1 MVSTGL
7 FPLGAGCNWLT
18 INYWSFNM
26 DSIKLL
32 KKLNTCSEGIE
43 FVSKHDS
50 LESAWNACERG
61 DWMLWL
67 AAKVKV
73 PIKTLTLAKGLCVNT
88 VRHLMKDERSIAA
101 VDAAIAFGRGKITEE
116 ELETTRKVAVAAD
129 HLYFA
134 DRLAAADAAAVA
146 AYAAAYAADAAAYAD
161 YAADAAA
168 DAADAAAY
176 ADYAA
181 DARTKNLK
189 ETADICRKVLTRS
202 VLARIK

>member
-1 MVSTGL
+1 
-7 FPLGAGCNWLT
+7 
-18 INYWSFNM
+18 M

-32 KKLNTCSEGIE
+32 KKLNACSEGIE

-116 ELETTRKVAVAAD
+116 ELETTRKVA
-129 HLYFA
+129 
-134 DRLAAADAAAVA
+134 
-146 AYAAAYAADAAAYAD
+146 
-161 YAADAAA
+161 A